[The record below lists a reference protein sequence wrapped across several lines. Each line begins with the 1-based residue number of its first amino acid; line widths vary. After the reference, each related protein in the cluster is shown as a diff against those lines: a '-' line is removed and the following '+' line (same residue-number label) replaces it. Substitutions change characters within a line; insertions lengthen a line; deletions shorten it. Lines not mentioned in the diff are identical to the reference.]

1 MTKRSNLNWIDRLQ
15 FPWLTASMDS
25 SKMNSAKWQQISDS
39 LLSNFE
45 NGLEDYIVGPAD
57 TVLCSEEGVKLK
69 VHKVKNFAMLNVLT
83 FNLHKFSLVSS

>member
-1 MTKRSNLNWIDRLQ
+1 
-15 FPWLTASMDS
+15 MDS

>member
-1 MTKRSNLNWIDRLQ
+1 
-15 FPWLTASMDS
+15 MDS
-25 SKMNSAKWQQISDS
+25 SKTNSAKWQQISDS
-39 LLSNFE
+39 LLRSFE

-69 VHKVKNFAMLNVLT
+69 VHKVKNFAMLNDLT